1 MRLLLRLLGTG
12 SSPNFDANRV
22 CLSLSNL
29 TLFRTD
35 FLALSGGEE
44 GFSFDTSLVTVFRV
58 SIGFTVCRAGTDF
71 FGMVDLTSYRVTFLT
86 QNFILPHTVRLIN
99 LDTLTSSASSSGS
112 PSSSVFRFAR
122 YFGILPYVSRFIY

>member
-44 GFSFDTSLVTVFRV
+44 GFSFDTSLITVFGV
-58 SIGFTVCRAGTDF
+58 SIGFTICRAGTDF
-71 FGMVDLTSYRVTFLT
+71 LGMVDLTSYRVTF
-86 QNFILPHTVRLIN
+86 
-99 LDTLTSSASSSGS
+99 
-112 PSSSVFRFAR
+112 
-122 YFGILPYVSRFIY
+122 